1 MDICECDCKL
11 DQDENAARNI
21 LAIALKEVGCALLK
35 LLDVSSKNASG
46 DIDLYRVGSRAKN
59 HLLIIGYH
67 DPTNYMK
74 TQGAWEKLIR

>member
-21 LAIALKEVGCALLK
+21 LAITLKEVGCALLK

-46 DIDLYRVGSRAKN
+46 DIDLYRVGPRAKN
-59 HLLIIGYH
+59 PRPKGWGLSTIQ
-67 DPTNYMK
+67 TSSV
-74 TQGAWEKLIR
+74 AW